1 MTNLINVYLI
11 NGQDFK
17 CNLKNPC
24 LYDLLNVFLKKKIN
38 EKCKL
43 AVAVNNQLIERGNWK
58 KKKINFSDKIEIV
71 SPFFG
76 G

>member
-1 MTNLINVYLI
+1 MTNLINIYLI
-11 NGQDFK
+11 NGQNFK

-24 LYDLLNVFLKKKIN
+24 LYDLINVFLKKEIN

-43 AVAVNNQLIERGNWK
+43 AVAVNNQLIERRDWK
-58 KKKINFSDKIEIV
+58 KKKISLSDKIEIV

>member
-1 MTNLINVYLI
+1 MTNLTNVYLI

-17 CNLKNPC
+17 CNLKNPY
-24 LYDLLNVFLKKKIN
+24 LYELINVYLKTKIN
-38 EKCKL
+38 EKFKL
-43 AVAVNNQLIERGNWK
+43 AVAVNNQLIERSNWK
-58 KKKINFSDKIEIV
+58 KKKISLSDKIEIV